1 MQRRL
6 QLGHRHQQVH
16 GAASAAIATIA
27 IIIATTATI
36 ATIAAIAAA
45 LAALAALAAN
55 AANAAS
61 IAAASAALAALV
73 AAVAAAAE
81 QLRRYAQYVPLCL
94 GVFSRWR
101 LLYGNPENMG
111 YSKGSTSCGLRLDCS
126 SCHQC
131 PVRRRGQLDAA
142 SCLWCG
148 RARRSDV
155 PGYLRHVWCLRAR
168 LRAAALRL
176 TAAAAALA
184 ALGWATA

>member
-1 MQRRL
+1 M
-6 QLGHRHQQVH
+6 H
-16 GAASAAIATIA
+16 AAYGAIAT
-27 IIIATTATI
+27 IATTATI

-73 AAVAAAAE
+73 AAVAAAAD

-94 GVFSRWR
+94 GVWISRWR
-101 LLYGNPENMG
+101 LLYGDPANMG

-131 PVRRRGQLDAA
+131 PVRPRGQLDAA

-155 PGYLRHVWCLRAR
+155 PGCLRHVWCLRAR
-168 LRAAALRL
+168 LRAAAL
-176 TAAAAALA
+176 AALA
-184 ALGWATA
+184 ALAATSVGHHRLGSL